1 MINVAVV
8 LLLATMMEM
17 HFYMCN
23 VDLRARWYTFML
35 SGYISHF
42 VALSRASLFIKIEE
56 EIENNT
62 SSPENTHY

>member
-17 HFYMCN
+17 HFYMREL
-23 VDLRARWYTFML
+23 DLRVRWYTFI

-42 VALSRASLFIKIEE
+42 VALSFF
-56 EIENNT
+56 
-62 SSPENTHY
+62 